1 MRMAKW
7 YKTESIRPNEWVC
20 GYCGNMVGGDEGY
33 FGIQPPNHSWD
44 GDNPGNDFVYVC
56 PRCKNPTVFVH
67 ERGNVVQIP
76 GPLFGND
83 VDGLPE
89 TVEALYRE
97 IRECVKSGC
106 YTSAV
111 LSERKLL
118 MHIAV
123 DNGAEAGKSF
133 YDYVGYLS
141 DAGYVPPN
149 GKDWV
154 DEIRKRSNEANHE
167 IVMAT
172 QEDACQL
179 LDFIVML
186 LKFIYEFPSRV
197 RRK

>member
-1 MRMAKW
+1 MRMAYW
-7 YKTESIRPNEWVC
+7 HAVETIRPNEWVC
-20 GYCGNMVGGDEGY
+20 GYCGNLVGGNTGY
-33 FGIQPPNHSWD
+33 YAAQNSIRLNSFNAD
-44 GDNPGNDFVYVC
+44 NDFVYVC
-56 PRCKNPTVFVH
+56 PRCENPTVFAH
-67 ERGNVVQIP
+67 RNGTIEQIP
-76 GPLFGND
+76 GPMFGND

-97 IRECVKSGC
+97 IRECVKPGC

-179 LDFIVML
+179 LDFIEML

>member
-1 MRMAKW
+1 MMMANW
-7 YKTESIRPNEWVC
+7 HETDGIRPNEWVC
-20 GYCGNMVGGDEGY
+20 GYCGNYVGGDVGY
-33 FGIQPPNHSWD
+33 FASRETFGRIDSINE
-44 GDNPGNDFVYVC
+44 NNDFIYVC

-67 ERGNVVQIP
+67 QNGAIEQIP
-76 GPLFGND
+76 GPMFGDD

-97 IRECVKSGC
+97 IRECVKSSC

-123 DNGAEAGKSF
+123 DNGADPGKSF
-133 YDYVGYLS
+133 FEYVGYLS
-141 DAGYVPPN
+141 DTGYVPPN
-149 GKDWV
+149 GKEWV

-179 LDFIVML
+179 LDFIEML

>member
-1 MRMAKW
+1 MAIW
-7 YKTESIRPNEWVC
+7 HSQETIRPNEWTC
-20 GYCGNMVGGDEGY
+20 GYCGNLVGGNRGY
-33 FGIQPPNHSWD
+33 FATQPGEAVGSAKES
-44 GDNPGNDFVYVC
+44 NDFVYVC

-67 ERGNVVQIP
+67 GRYGVEQIP
-76 GPLFGND
+76 GPKFGDD

-89 TVEALYRE
+89 MVEALYCE
-97 IRECVKSGC
+97 IRECVKCGC

-123 DNGAEAGKSF
+123 DSGAEAGRSF
-133 YDYVGYLS
+133 FEYVGYLS

-149 GKDWV
+149 GKEWV

-172 QEDACQL
+172 HEDACQL
-179 LDFIVML
+179 LDFIEML
-186 LKFIYEFPSRV
+186 LKFIYEFPSRIK
-197 RRK
+197 RK

>member
-1 MRMAKW
+1 MAIW
-7 YKTESIRPNEWVC
+7 HSQETIRPNEWTC
-20 GYCGNMVGGDEGY
+20 GYCGNLVGGNRGY
-33 FGIQPPNHSWD
+33 FATQPGEAAGSTKES
-44 GDNPGNDFVYVC
+44 NDFVYVC

-67 ERGNVVQIP
+67 GKYGVEQIP
-76 GPLFGND
+76 GPKFGDD

-89 TVEALYRE
+89 MVEALYQE

-123 DNGAEAGKSF
+123 DNGAEEGKSF
-133 YDYVGYLS
+133 LDYVGYLS

-172 QEDACQL
+172 HEDACQL
-179 LDFIVML
+179 LDFIEML
-186 LKFIYEFPSRV
+186 LKFIYEFPSRIK
-197 RRK
+197 RK